1 MTQPQEESSAP
12 APAERASG
20 ERVAAHSGPSAP
32 SAHAAQGAAGA
43 PLTVA
48 AVAARLG
55 VAPAT
60 LRTWDRRY
68 GLGPSERSVGSHRRY
83 STVDVERL
91 LVMRRLTI
99 DGVAPGD
106 AARLALLADL
116 GSPGV
121 AGVPQ
126 SAGAAATPAALL
138 DAALAGDRAACRRLV
153 ALRSGA
159 GLGEIEEWWTDLV
172 EPVLTDIARRT
183 VVDRPGQDADLVV
196 RGCAVEAIAAWL
208 PESRRGPVVLLLVP
222 PGQERP
228 LVAQVLAAA
237 LVAGGAD
244 ARVVGG
250 PVGRRHAL
258 ELVVMTR
265 PAAVVTVATR
275 ADADLT
281 VVEHVAQQRPDL
293 PQLVLVAEGGSPV
306 PMAASVQRSRSF
318 RGLLHEVLAI
328 TGGAPNG

>member
-1 MTQPQEESSAP
+1 MTLPQGDSSGTASAAAAP
-12 APAERASG
+12 DADAS
-20 ERVAAHSGPSAP
+20 RVPR
-32 SAHAAQGAAGA
+32 GAGG

-68 GLGPSERSVGSHRRY
+68 GLGPSERSAGSHRRY
-83 STVDVERL
+83 TGVDVERL
-91 LVMRRLTI
+91 LVMRRLTL

-116 GSPGV
+116 GPAGAGTAPSTAPG
-121 AGVPQ
+121 G
-126 SAGAAATPAALL
+126 GAAATPAALL
-138 DAALAGDRAACRRLV
+138 DAALAGDRAACGRLV
-153 ALRSGA
+153 ALRAGA
-159 GLGEIEEWWTDLV
+159 GRGEIEEWWAGLV
-172 EPVLTDIARRT
+172 EPVLSDVARRT
-183 VVDRPGQDADLVV
+183 VVDRPGQDAGLVL
-196 RGCAVEAIAAWL
+196 RGCAAEAIAAWL
-208 PESRRGPVVLLLVP
+208 PEGRRGAVVLVLVP

-228 LVAQVLAAA
+228 LVAQALAAA

-244 ARVVGG
+244 ARIVGG

-265 PAAVVTVATR
+265 PVALVTVSAR
-275 ADADLT
+275 ADADLSL
-281 VVEHVAQQRPDL
+281 VDEVAAERPDL
-293 PQLVLVAEGGSPV
+293 PQLVMVPDGGAPV
-306 PMAASVQRSRSF
+306 PVGPSVQRSRSF
-318 RGLLHEVLAI
+318 RGLLHEVLAL

>member
-1 MTQPQEESSAP
+1 MTLPQEDSSAP
-12 APAERASG
+12 APAAEASG
-20 ERVAAHSGPSAP
+20 EQVDGSPSHRAV
-32 SAHAAQGAAGA
+32 GG

-83 STVDVERL
+83 GAVDVERL
-91 LVMRRLTI
+91 LVMRRLTL

-106 AARLALLADL
+106 AARLALLTDL
-116 GSPGV
+116 GPAGEPGPAPA
-121 AGVPQ
+121 AG
-126 SAGAAATPAALL
+126 AATPAALL

-153 ALRSGA
+153 ALRAGA
-159 GLGEIEEWWTDLV
+159 DLGEIERWWTGLV
-172 EPVLTDIARRT
+172 EPVLSDVARRT
-183 VVDRPGQDADLVV
+183 VVDRPGQDAALVV
-196 RGCAVEAIAAWL
+196 RGCAAEAIADWL
-208 PESRRGPVVLLLVP
+208 PPGRRGPVVLLLVP
-222 PGQERP
+222 PGQQRP
-228 LVAQVLAAA
+228 LVAQALAAA

-244 ARVVGG
+244 ARIVGG

-258 ELVVMTR
+258 ELVVMTQ
-265 PAAVVTVATR
+265 PAALVTVSAR

-281 VVEHVAQQRPDL
+281 LVAEVADERPDL
-293 PQLVLVAEGGSPV
+293 PQLVLVPDGGSPV
-306 PMAASVQRSRSF
+306 PVAASVQRSRSF